1 MTQKNPLTDYYE
13 ALERLKKR
21 KAKINNDTV
30 AVEAGRKRGT
40 IKKSRDMYKQLI
52 VDIENAAKTVACSD
66 TAKLKLLAEKQRS
79 EKYRDNV
86 DSLRAQLDA
95 ALSREL
101 SLIAELYSVKKTLKK
116 LTGANVLPLR
126 PSS

>member
-1 MTQKNPLTDYYE
+1 MTSNNPLTDYYE

-21 KAKINNDTV
+21 KGKINNDTV

-40 IKKSRDMYKQLI
+40 IKKSREMYKQLI
-52 VDIENAAKTVACSD
+52 VDIEDAAKAIASSD
-66 TAKLKLLAEKQRS
+66 TAKMKLLAEKQRS

-101 SLIAELYSVKKTLKK
+101 SLLAELYTVKKTLKK

-126 PSS
+126 PNA